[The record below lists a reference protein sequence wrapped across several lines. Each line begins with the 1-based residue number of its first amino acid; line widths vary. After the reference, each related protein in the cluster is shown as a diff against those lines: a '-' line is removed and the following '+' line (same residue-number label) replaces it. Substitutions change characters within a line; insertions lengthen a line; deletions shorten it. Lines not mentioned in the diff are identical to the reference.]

1 MEVYLRGRGKI
12 NFTKDDYVA
21 SGGEAKIYKQ
31 GLTAFKIFHK
41 QKDMIP
47 EAKFN
52 ELQVITLPN
61 IIKPQEIVTDKNNA
75 PIGFTSNWVEG
86 TPLCK
91 IFVTGYRKRNGIT
104 DDHVVKL
111 IGNIKDGIAH
121 VHQNGC
127 VIVDGNELNYLVD
140 DDHITPYFIDVNAWK
155 TKTFPPTAIM
165 NSIRDFTTDEFT
177 PSSDWF
183 SFAVIA
189 CWTFVGVHPFK
200 GNHPQY
206 KHSDIEE
213 RTKQRML
220 DKVSIFNK
228 DVKVAP
234 NARMKSIPSHYEEWF
249 KQVFE
254 NGVRCAPPSESGVI
268 AMIPSDIH
276 VIRGTDNF
284 DIVKIKSFPENIIW
298 YARISGQHVSA
309 SKDKVFVEKF
319 AYNNNNTDAIV
330 FSETKRIPIFASVSK
345 SGRVN
350 YHTPTNDTIRM
361 SDMNVQEFMVI
372 GNHLYCRNK
381 GNLTEMRMSDQM
393 KNITPVVKQVWKIMP
408 NSSTLYAGVIYQD
421 ILGIP
426 FLAIPVPSGH
436 KSSRMYN
443 VKVTE
448 LDGHKMID
456 AKHDNHVCA
465 LHTHKD
471 GKYNIIIM
479 RFNDDYT
486 SYDFRVTEVADIG
499 DINMI
504 TLEQGICIIIPE
516 NGVMEAFVNNPALQG
531 VKRVHDSTITTDMRL
546 CKDGTQAMFYKDKD
560 LYRISLK

>member
-1 MEVYLRGRGKI
+1 MKVYLRGKGEI
-12 NFTKDDYVA
+12 NFTKNNYVA

-31 GLTAFKIFHK
+31 GNTCFKIFHK

-52 ELQVITLPN
+52 ELKVITLPN
-61 IIKPQEIVTDKNNA
+61 IIMPHEIIMDKNNA
-75 PIGFTSNWVEG
+75 HIGFTSAWVEG

-91 IFVTGYRKRNGIT
+91 VFVTGYRKRNGIT

-111 IGNIKDGIAH
+111 IGNIKDGIDH
-121 VHQNGC
+121 VHQHGC
-127 VIVDGNELNYLVD
+127 IIVDGNELNYLVG
-140 DDHITPYFIDVNAWK
+140 DDHVTPYFIDVNAWK

-165 NSIRDFTTDEFT
+165 NSIRDFSTTDFT
-177 PSSDWF
+177 PMTDWF

-200 GNHPQY
+200 GTHPQY

-213 RTKQRML
+213 RTKQRMIN
-220 DKVSIFNK
+220 KVSIFNK
-228 DVKVAP
+228 EVKIAP
-234 NARMKSIPSHYEEWF
+234 NARIKSIPSHYEEWF
-249 KQVFE
+249 RQVFE
-254 NGVRCAPPSESGVI
+254 NGVRSAPPTESGIIV
-268 AMIPSDIH
+268 MIPTDVH

-284 DIVKIKSFPENIIW
+284 DIRKIKSFPENIIW
-298 YARISGQHVSA
+298 YSKISGQHVSA
-309 SKDKVFVEKF
+309 SKDKVFIDKF
-319 AYNNNNTDAIV
+319 EYQSTDVVV
-330 FSETKRIPIFASVSK
+330 FSETKRIPIFVNVSP
-345 SGRVN
+345 SGKVN
-350 YHTPTNDTIRM
+350 YTTPTNDTIRM
-361 SDMNVQEFMVI
+361 SDMDVQEFMVV

-381 GNLTEMRMSDQM
+381 GNLIEMKMSDQM
-393 KNITPVVKQVWKIMP
+393 QNIIPAVKQIWKIMP
-408 NSSTLYAGVIYQD
+408 NSSTLYAGLVYND

-426 FLAIPVPSGH
+426 YLSIPVPSSQ
-436 KSSRMYN
+436 KSSKMYN
-443 VKVTE
+443 IKVVE
-448 LDGHKMID
+448 LDGHKIID

-465 LHTHKD
+465 LHTHKN

-479 RFNDDYT
+479 RFNKDYS
-486 SYDFRVTEVADIG
+486 SYDFRVSEVADIG

-516 NGVMEAFVNNPALQG
+516 NGVMEVFVNDPALPG
-531 VKRVHDSTITTDMRL
+531 LKRVHDSTITTDMRL